1 MKKEIKLLSFKVEA
15 KSAVPVYEQVKQG
28 IKLAIIS
35 GYLEQGDQVMSIR
48 ELAARLK
55 IHPNTI
61 AKVYYQLEVEG
72 FIFSKPGS
80 GYFVKVDHR
89 KIQREKQEL
98 FKKVTR
104 DYVSKAM
111 NLGYSL
117 EDMIGELQGMDIES
131 MIEKSGKKNKN
142 GRTGG

>member
-1 MKKEIKLLSFKVEA
+1 MKKEIKLLSFKIEA

-28 IKLAIIS
+28 IKLAVIS

-72 FIFSKPGS
+72 FIYSRPGS
-80 GYFVKVDHR
+80 GYFVKIDRR

-98 FKKVTR
+98 FKKVTK

-117 EDMIGELQGMDIES
+117 ADMIAELQGMGL
-131 MIEKSGKKNKN
+131 EKANLPGEKKENAS
-142 GRTGG
+142 

>member
-1 MKKEIKLLSFKVEA
+1 VKKEIKLLSFKIEA

-28 IKLAIIS
+28 IKLAVIS

-48 ELAARLK
+48 ELAAGLK

-72 FIFSKPGS
+72 FIYSKPGT
-80 GYFVKVDHR
+80 GYFVKVDRR

-98 FKKVTR
+98 FKKVTK
-104 DYVSKAM
+104 DYVAKAM

-117 EDMIGELQGMDIES
+117 ADMIAELQEMDL
-131 MIEKSGKKNKN
+131 EKVNRPKGDKEN
-142 GRTGG
+142 TP

>member
-1 MKKEIKLLSFKVEA
+1 M
-15 KSAVPVYEQVKQG
+15 PVYEQVKQNM
-28 IKLAIIS
+28 KLAIIS
-35 GYLEQGDQVMSIR
+35 GYLQQADQVMSIR

-61 AKVYYQLEVEG
+61 AKIYYQLEVEG
-72 FIFSKPGS
+72 FLYSKPGT

-89 KIQREKQEL
+89 KIQREKQDL

-104 DYVSKAM
+104 DYVTKTM

-117 EDMIGELQGMDIES
+117 TDMIVELQGMDMENP
-131 MIEKSGKKNKN
+131 IEKIKERRKK
-142 GRTGG
+142 

>member
-1 MKKEIKLLSFKVEA
+1 M
-15 KSAVPVYEQVKQG
+15 PVYEQVKQG
-28 IKLAIIS
+28 LKLAIIS
-35 GYLEQGDQVMSIR
+35 GYLQQGDQVMSIR

-72 FIFSKPGS
+72 FIYSKPGT

-89 KIQREKQEL
+89 KIQREKQDL

-104 DYVSKAM
+104 DYVAKAM

-117 EDMIGELQGMDIES
+117 ADMIAELQGMD
-131 MIEKSGKKNKN
+131 MEKENQTEKEKEK
-142 GRTGG
+142 T

>member
-1 MKKEIKLLSFKVEA
+1 M
-15 KSAVPVYEQVKQG
+15 PVYEQVKQG
-28 IKLAIIS
+28 VKLAVIS

-72 FIFSKPGS
+72 FIFSKPGT

-89 KIQREKQEL
+89 KIQKEKQEL

-111 NLGYSL
+111 DLGYSL
-117 EDMIGELQGMDIES
+117 ADMIAELQSMDSEN
-131 MIEKSGKKNKN
+131 MAGKTKKREK
-142 GRTGG
+142 

>member
-1 MKKEIKLLSFKVEA
+1 
-15 KSAVPVYEQVKQG
+15 VPVYEQVKQG
-28 IKLAIIS
+28 LKLAIIS
-35 GYLEQGDQVMSIR
+35 GYLQQGDQVMSIR

-72 FIFSKPGS
+72 FIYSKPGT

-89 KIQREKQEL
+89 KIQREKQDL

-104 DYVSKAM
+104 DYVAKAM

-117 EDMIGELQGMDIES
+117 ADMIAELQGMD
-131 MIEKSGKKNKN
+131 MEKENQTEKEKERKQNEKA
-142 GRTGG
+142 

>member
-1 MKKEIKLLSFKVEA
+1 MKKEIKLLSFKIEA

-28 IKLAIIS
+28 MKLAIIS
-35 GYLEQGDQVMSIR
+35 GYLERADQVMSIR

-72 FIFSKPGS
+72 FIYSKPGT

-89 KIQREKQEL
+89 KIQREKQGL

-104 DYVSKAM
+104 DYVAKAM

-117 EDMIGELQGMDIES
+117 EDMIVELRGMDMENP
-131 MIEKSGKKNKN
+131 IEKQGKEEKNDKY
-142 GRTGG
+142 

>member
-1 MKKEIKLLSFKVEA
+1 
-15 KSAVPVYEQVKQG
+15 VPVYEQVKQG
-28 IKLAIIS
+28 MKLAIIS
-35 GYLEQGDQVMSIR
+35 GYLQRADQVMSIR

-72 FIFSKPGS
+72 FIYSKPGT

-89 KIQREKQEL
+89 KIQREKQDL

-104 DYVSKAM
+104 DYVAKAM

-117 EDMIGELQGMDIES
+117 EDMIAELQGMD
-131 MIEKSGKKNKN
+131 MEKPSEEQGKE
-142 GRTGG
+142 

>member
-1 MKKEIKLLSFKVEA
+1 MKKEIKLLSFKIEA

-28 IKLAIIS
+28 MKLAVIS
-35 GYLEQGDQVMSIR
+35 GYLQQGDQVMSIR

-72 FIFSKPGS
+72 FIYSKPGT

-89 KIQREKQEL
+89 KIQREKQDL

-104 DYVSKAM
+104 DYVVKAM

-117 EDMIGELQGMDIES
+117 EDMIAELQGMD
-131 MIEKSGKKNKN
+131 MEKPNKN
-142 GRTGG
+142 QGKEEKNDTY

>member
-1 MKKEIKLLSFKVEA
+1 VKKEIKLLSFKIEA

-35 GYLEQGDQVMSIR
+35 GYLQQGDQVMSIR

-61 AKVYYQLEVEG
+61 AKVFYQLEVEG
-72 FIFSKPGS
+72 FIYSKPGT

-89 KIQREKQEL
+89 KIQREKQDL

-104 DYVSKAM
+104 DYVTKAM

-117 EDMIGELQGMDIES
+117 DDMVAELQGLDMAEAS
-131 MIEKSGKKNKN
+131 ETKGKE
-142 GRTGG
+142 

>member
-1 MKKEIKLLSFKVEA
+1 MKKEIKILHFTVEA

-28 IKLAIIS
+28 VKLAVIS

-72 FIFSKPGS
+72 FIFSKPGT

-89 KIQREKQEL
+89 KIQKEKQEL

-111 NLGYSL
+111 DLGYSL
-117 EDMIGELQGMDIES
+117 ADMIAELQSMDSEN
-131 MIEKSGKKNKN
+131 MAGKTKKREK
-142 GRTGG
+142 

>member
-1 MKKEIKLLSFKVEA
+1 MKKEIKLLSFKIEA

-35 GYLEQGDQVMSIR
+35 GYLQQGDQVMSIR

-61 AKVYYQLEVEG
+61 AKVFYQLEVEG
-72 FIFSKPGS
+72 FIYSKPGT

-89 KIQREKQEL
+89 KIQREKQDL

-104 DYVSKAM
+104 DYVTKAM

-117 EDMIGELQGMDIES
+117 DDMVAELQGLDMAEAS
-131 MIEKSGKKNKN
+131 ETKGKE
-142 GRTGG
+142 